1 MKYSIVTVLNTFFIL
16 TAFFEYYTLHFKH
29 CQTSLTCL
37 QVARA
42 TRPGGQNI
50 RVPIARMKTRDS
62 SKHDPTSLAASTNNE
77 TRKTPNF
84 FSSKKI
90 ISRQRKHDREKNAG
104 RGSSSRGK
112 MKETSPSPAA
122 DDNVQTRLEKV
133 KELFQIVK
141 MSKRYSSKSHDDDNH
156 NKPKSRKKTIK
167 SNSNRRNPGDNDNDA
182 VIEAFKAA
190 DVTSDIN
197 KDEAL
202 AKLFQIAGEDWVK
215 SHVT

>member
-1 MKYSIVTVLNTFFIL
+1 
-16 TAFFEYYTLHFKH
+16 
-29 CQTSLTCL
+29 
-37 QVARA
+37 
-42 TRPGGQNI
+42 
-50 RVPIARMKTRDS
+50 
-62 SKHDPTSLAASTNNE
+62 
-77 TRKTPNF
+77 
-84 FSSKKI
+84 
-90 ISRQRKHDREKNAG
+90 
-104 RGSSSRGK
+104 
-112 MKETSPSPAA
+112 MKETSPAPAA

-156 NKPKSRKKTIK
+156 NNPRSRKKTIK

-182 VIEAFKAA
+182 VIEAFKGG

-197 KDEAL
+197 RDEAL